1 MRSWF
6 LLSTLLALG
15 VPSSSLGDEPR
26 QTGTD
31 FAYIKVFTTA
41 VGRRTDMTLR
51 EGLPHPKAEKE
62 LLADELKTKR
72 TTTLDGQTYY
82 SERLALT
89 QQDADRL
96 GRLLAKAESFA
107 PWRGGKFCGGY
118 HPDYA
123 IEWRVGKDVY
133 RAHVCLGCH
142 EIKFFTT
149 DTELYCDIA
158 EEAYE
163 LLAENL
169 TKYRRNRPAP
179 D

>member
-6 LLSTLLALG
+6 LLSTLLAIG
-15 VPSSSLGDEPR
+15 VLSSSLGDEPR

-41 VGRRTDMTLR
+41 VGRRTEMILW

-72 TTTLDGQTYY
+72 TIALDGQTYY

-118 HPDYA
+118 HADYA
-123 IEWRVGKDVY
+123 IEWHVGEEVY
-133 RAHVCLGCH
+133 RAHVCLGCQ
-142 EIKFFTT
+142 EIKLFTT
-149 DTELYCDIA
+149 GTELYCDIA
-158 EEAYE
+158 EEVQAQ
-163 LLAENL
+163 LGANLA
-169 TKYRRNRPAP
+169 KYRRNRPAP